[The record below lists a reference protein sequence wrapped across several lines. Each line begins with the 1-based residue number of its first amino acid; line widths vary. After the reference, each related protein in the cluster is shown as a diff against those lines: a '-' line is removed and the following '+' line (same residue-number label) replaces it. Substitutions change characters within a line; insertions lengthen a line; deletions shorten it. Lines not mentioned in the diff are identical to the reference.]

1 MNFGKFFNIFK
12 YSKLDSIE
20 SIKSRSFA
28 DFKANLDSIKSA
40 NSIKST
46 DSIKQ
51 KSQKAHKQGAFTM
64 LELIFILAILGIL
77 AAIAVPKISASRE
90 DARLVALRAD
100 LSALRSS
107 LPAYFLAQGSG
118 SFLSAINLNASAW
131 NIGEFSISSKLQSNG
146 QSCLNANLV
155 DENGATATNADSVR
169 ILIITAAVAGNE
181 NGDTCEKFIFQT
193 ALNPNA
199 PEQIPLLS
207 ASMNF

>member
-1 MNFGKFFNIFK
+1 MNFRKFFNIFK
-12 YSKLDSIE
+12 YSKVDSIE
-20 SIKSRSFA
+20 SIESRPFA

-40 NSIKST
+40 NL
-46 DSIKQ
+46 IKQ
-51 KSQKAHKQGAFTM
+51 KPPKAQIRGAFTM

-146 QSCLNANLV
+146 SSCLSANLV
-155 DENGATATNADSVR
+155 DGNGQIATSAASVR
-169 ILIITAAVAGNE
+169 TLVITAAVAGNE
-181 NGDTCEKFIFQT
+181 NGDTCEKFIFQA

-199 PEQIPLLS
+199 PEQIPLLN